1 MSKLIGAP
9 LSPFVRKV
17 RVYLEERG
25 LPFESEP
32 MVPGSEDPEFR
43 KISPLGKI
51 PGFVDGDFAVS
62 DSSVIMAYL
71 ENKHGPALCPTAPV
85 DLARALWFE
94 EYGDSAEFELFI
106 AGIFFPQ
113 VVSPILHGT
122 TPDAG
127 AIQASVDRLPEV
139 FDYLETQINGEYLV
153 GDQFTLA
160 DIGVVSPFV
169 NLQYAGHQP
178 DPARWPKLA
187 SYVAGI
193 LNRPSFQASMRDE
206 AAMLQKMKGQ

>member
-1 MSKLIGAP
+1 MSKLIGAA

-17 RVYLEERG
+17 RIYLEERE

-32 MVPGSEDPEFR
+32 MVPGSDDPEFR

-51 PGFVDGDFAVS
+51 PGYVDGDFAIS
-62 DSSVIMAYL
+62 DSSVIIAYL
-71 ENKHGPALCPTAPV
+71 ERKYGAALCPAAAT
-85 DLARALWFE
+85 DLAHTLWFE
-94 EYGDSAEFELFI
+94 EYGDSVEFDIFI

-113 VVSPILHGT
+113 VVAPRLHGAES
-122 TPDAG
+122 DAAG
-127 AIQASVDRLPEV
+127 IQASVDRLPEV
-139 FDYLETQINGEYLV
+139 FDYLETQINGEFLV

-160 DIGVVSPFV
+160 DISVVSPFV

-178 DPARWPKLA
+178 APARWPKLA

-206 AAMLQKMKGQ
+206 AAMLRKMVGE